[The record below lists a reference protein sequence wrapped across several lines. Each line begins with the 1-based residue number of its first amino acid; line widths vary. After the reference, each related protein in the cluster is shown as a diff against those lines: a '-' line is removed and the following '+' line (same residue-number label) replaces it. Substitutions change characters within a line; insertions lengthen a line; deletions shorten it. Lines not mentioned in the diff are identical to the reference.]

1 MGLREIMLIIL
12 CFAGCAVQGFYILSE
27 VKQKMLAA
35 VILKGIASATFVTV
49 GVVGMYGTAGG
60 TLTGLILCGLILGAL
75 GDVLLNARYFAG
87 KGEPAMF
94 VAGVV
99 SFFLGHV
106 MYLIVLMSVSQSLVP
121 VIITAVFV
129 SAVIIC
135 IMQRT
140 ITASVPMKILGGVYV
155 TAVVLMA
162 AAAVGNALSVQNT
175 GRILFAVGAVLFFS
189 SDLILIF
196 NTFGK
201 RTRMLWSAICLALY
215 YPGQL
220 LIALAIYFGL

>member
-12 CFAGCAVQGFYILSE
+12 CFAGCTVQGFYILSE

-35 VILKGIASATFVTV
+35 VILKGIASATFVAV
-49 GVVGMYGTAGG
+49 GIVGLYGTAGG
-60 TLTGLILCGLILGAL
+60 TLPGLILCGLILGAL
-75 GDVLLNARYFAG
+75 GDVLLNARYFVG

-106 MYLIVLMSVSQSLVP
+106 MYLIVLMSVSQSRMP
-121 VIITAVFV
+121 VIITAVV
-129 SAVIIC
+129 LSAVIIC

-140 ITASVPMKILGGVYV
+140 ITASVPMKLLGGVYV

-162 AAAVGNALSVQNT
+162 TAAVGNALSVPGT
-175 GRILFAVGAVLFFS
+175 GRILFAVGAVLFLS
-189 SDLILIF
+189 SDIILIF